1 MEVKETF
8 LCTFCGKGF
17 TKKANLESHITLHT
31 GEKRYSCTQ
40 CDKKFRSHSV
50 YQVTSLRDQYLI
62 ATKNCLF
69 PEPSAV
75 SQGQKGVCLHL
86 LWKGIH
92 AEVSPSK
99 THGHSHRREEPHMS
113 GKIGLVNNMQSHNWT
128 GLPENFHRAWWCE
141 EAHEN
146 SQQRK
151 HKVSLGDLL
160 TEQTILPKSLEL
172 LSLDRVVWELV
183 GSPTR
188 LFAQLL
194 FSATFKKFCQAR

>member
-50 YQVTSLRDQYLI
+50 YQVNLLETKTYLI
-62 ATKNCLF
+62 VAKIVAFT
-69 PEPSAV
+69 EPSSV

-92 AEVSPSK
+92 AKVPPAK
-99 THGHSHRREEPHMS
+99 THSHPHWGAEPR
-113 GKIGLVNNMQSHNWT
+113 
-128 GLPENFHRAWWCE
+128 LPRLPKNFHWAWWRE

-151 HKVSLGDLL
+151 HKVSIVPCS
-160 TEQTILPKSLEL
+160 ESYE
-172 LSLDRVVWELV
+172 S
-183 GSPTR
+183 SPTN
-188 LFAQLL
+188 LFLL
-194 FSATFKKFCQAR
+194 QM

>member
-50 YQVTSLRDQYLI
+50 YQVTSLRDQYLM
-62 ATKNCLF
+62 AAKNCLF

-99 THGHSHRREEPHMS
+99 THGHSHRREESHMS
-113 GKIGLVNNMQSHNWT
+113 GKVGFVINMKSHN
-128 GLPENFHRAWWCE
+128 
-141 EAHEN
+141 
-146 SQQRK
+146 
-151 HKVSLGDLL
+151 
-160 TEQTILPKSLEL
+160 
-172 LSLDRVVWELV
+172 
-183 GSPTR
+183 
-188 LFAQLL
+188 
-194 FSATFKKFCQAR
+194 